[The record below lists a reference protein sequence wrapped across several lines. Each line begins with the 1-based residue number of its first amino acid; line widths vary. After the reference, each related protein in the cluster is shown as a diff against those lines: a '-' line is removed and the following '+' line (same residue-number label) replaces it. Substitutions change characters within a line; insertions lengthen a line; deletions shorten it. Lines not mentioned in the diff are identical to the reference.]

1 LNEPLKQA
9 SLDREIE
16 VQSGKRRLGV
26 GLLAVQMAKS
36 ICIESKKKNMTSSE
50 MDAPRGRH
58 SACMVSSVCTSAD
71 KKWVY
76 AVSK

>member
-1 LNEPLKQA
+1 MPP
-9 SLDREIE
+9 SIDGDEISITE
-16 VQSGKRRLGV
+16 SYGIK

-58 SACMVSSVCTSAD
+58 SACMVSNV
-71 KKWVY
+71 
-76 AVSK
+76 